1 MMMNPSVVLNESL
14 TIIRQAILCLGD
26 ATCRC
31 LGFPFLN
38 KSRRGLE
45 DVESVSSTV
54 LHAKKLAQQMENI
67 HIRIVLWSS
76 LSLLFQMKRCSHVYW
91 LLEELFCVFTK
102 DSAARDDVLYMKS
115 NEVECTGLEKEMMR
129 RKLKAWKK
137 MEVPEKCILEVL
149 QEGLEKLLVPY
160 EKPNFDSEELMS
172 SIYNVEVPVKKLEL
186 C

>member
-1 MMMNPSVVLNESL
+1 M
-14 TIIRQAILCLGD
+14 
-26 ATCRC
+26 
-31 LGFPFLN
+31 
-38 KSRRGLE
+38 
-45 DVESVSSTV
+45 
-54 LHAKKLAQQMENI
+54 
-67 HIRIVLWSS
+67 
-76 LSLLFQMKRCSHVYW
+76 
-91 LLEELFCVFTK
+91 FTK